1 MVKKTERTDVDVVQ
15 RKPSKVRVGWSE
27 AAAAVSAKG
36 GDSHLMEETE
46 EQKSQGKVDQNQR
59 VAPRQK
65 SRERTLAELQGAL
78 NRLQGSGQ
86 KITLKAVAVLANV
99 SPSLLNHRYPD
110 FAEKVRGLVGRT
122 IRQQRNEKA
131 DLLVAEREK
140 NRQLRALIDSQL
152 EEITRLA
159 SVNEALRQ
167 ELAVQRAM
175 AEGKVTKI
183 SQKKQ
188 PPEP

>member
-15 RKPSKVRVGWSE
+15 RKPSKVRLGWSE
-27 AAAAVSAKG
+27 AAAAVSARG
-36 GDSHLMEETE
+36 GDAHLMEETE
-46 EQKSQGKVDQNQR
+46 EQKSQGKAGQNER

-86 KITLKAVAVLANV
+86 KITLKAVADLAKV

-131 DLLVAEREK
+131 DLLLAEREK

-183 SQKKQ
+183 SQKK
-188 PPEP
+188 PLPEP